1 MEPLNVDPN
10 APGPSQHILVCVGPS
25 PASARLVR
33 RAKRMADQLQC
44 RWTAVTVE
52 VSERDEGHPRLARHL
67 RLAERLGAEVAV
79 LHGVPLGSIL
89 LEFARRH
96 HVTRIVMGKP
106 THARWRD
113 FVFGSVLDDVA
124 RASGDI
130 EVHVVAGEE
139 EETPGEAEE
148 SSSKPLQLRSYLHAV
163 LAVGM
168 ATSIGLLL
176 RPHVE
181 LGEVA
186 MLYLLAIGAAAV
198 RSGRNR
204 AIFASILA
212 AGCFD
217 YVFVPPRFSFAV
229 DEIRHVLTFVTMF
242 GTGLVIGTLAD
253 RVRMQTKS
261 AERRERRT
269 AALYALTRDLLGARD
284 ASEISSAAVRHLI
297 AYTGSQ
303 VALLLP
309 DPVRNLTVSSGTA
322 TWLDAKER
330 AVAAWTFAHDTRA
343 GATTD
348 RSGAARALYLP
359 LRASGG
365 TVGVMAVRIESDD
378 HMREPEQQ
386 QLLEMFGK
394 QIATALERVA
404 SVEAHE
410 TDREPVIRPGAIGRD
425 AHEPLVQG

>member
-33 RAKRMADQLQC
+33 RAKRMADQLEC

-52 VSERDEGHPRLARHL
+52 VGPHDQGHSRLARHL

-139 EETPGEAEE
+139 EETPREAEG
-148 SSSKPLQLRSYLHAV
+148 SCSKPLQLRAHLHAV
-163 LAVGM
+163 LSVGV
-168 ATSIGLLL
+168 ATLIGLAL

-181 LGEVA
+181 LSEIA

-198 RSGRNR
+198 RLGRNR
-204 AIFASILA
+204 AVSASILGA
-212 AGCFD
+212 LCFD
-217 YVFVPPRFSFAV
+217 YLFVPPRFSFAI
-229 DEIRHVLTFVTMF
+229 DDIRHALTFVTML
-242 GTGLVIGTLAD
+242 GSGLVIGTLAD

-297 AYTGSQ
+297 AYTGSP

-309 DPVRNLTVSSGTA
+309 DPERNLTVSSGTA
-322 TWLDAKER
+322 NWLDAKER
-330 AVAAWTFAHDTRA
+330 AVAAWTLAHDTRA

-359 LRASGG
+359 LRAVGA

-404 SVEAHE
+404 SVEAHASH
-410 TDREPVIRPGAIGRD
+410 REPLNRTGASVRD
-425 AHEPLVQG
+425 AHESLAQG